1 LNHCRSFNST
11 KLMGP
16 DPSLRFYLAMSDSE
30 LREVF
35 ESSGQKRPSDLFVV
49 VGAPFALLM
58 AGTALFGGFEFNEPS
73 KFDHMTSKK
82 CLMAAICYARGDDLL
97 IFAAASLKLIVVF
110 GMPLGT
116 IAVVGAN
123 MTLPKR

>member
-1 LNHCRSFNST
+1 
-11 KLMGP
+11 
-16 DPSLRFYLAMSDSE
+16 MSDSE

-82 CLMAAICYARGDDLL
+82 CLMADGVV
-97 IFAAASLKLIVVF
+97 AA
-110 GMPLGT
+110 
-116 IAVVGAN
+116 
-123 MTLPKR
+123 LPRRHRKCQRCG